1 MLLRE
6 LIVVVLLVVIN
17 IWIEFIATRLDEISR
32 DAISATL
39 QHVDIGSHEGTI
51 TTNSTTTIRGR
62 SDHGLSDWE
71 VVGCFLLPN
80 TWWVLA
86 SL

>member
-1 MLLRE
+1 MGSIEDREADLLPGA
-6 LIVVVLLVVIN
+6 
-17 IWIEFIATRLDEISR
+17 WALD
-32 DAISATL
+32 L
-39 QHVDIGSHEGTI
+39 KGSLSNKLASPVEDEAGWP
-51 TTNSTTTIRGR
+51 IRGR